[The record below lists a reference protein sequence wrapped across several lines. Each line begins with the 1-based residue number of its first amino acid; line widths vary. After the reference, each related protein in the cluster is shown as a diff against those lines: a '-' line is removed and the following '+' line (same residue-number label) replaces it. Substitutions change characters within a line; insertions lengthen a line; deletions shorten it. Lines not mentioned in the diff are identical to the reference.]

1 MPTAYLLAKDRIEQA
16 RAMLAKRGLVRCRD
30 DHLLSVALARL
41 DELDAGLSD
50 DAPKVVPNPS
60 QASPRIRLMPWLDK
74 P

>member
-16 RAMLAKRGLVRCRD
+16 RAMLANEVWFDAGM